1 MFATILKKIYQQ
13 LLLLVVVAVVLLA
26 AYVSAGRQFMPAVS
40 RYASFLEDQI
50 QQSTGIP
57 VSVESL
63 TGSFTGFNPVLQ
75 IDGLQ
80 LAVSE
85 ELPGSAL
92 RFASANIIVDMPR
105 SIWQRRWV
113 LEEFVIESLA
123 VDISQNDDGSWQLTG
138 VNAAGGG
145 DPVDL
150 NSLYQTFLSFTRLD
164 LTDVE
169 INVLTRSG
177 DRLSLVNGVA
187 TFQNQGDSH
196 FLHVN
201 ANLEGNAEQLAFSF
215 EVQGNSLDEVSG
227 TLHVSVP
234 NSDYSRLFA
243 EQDLGQVAIESLQGG
258 GQAWLSL
265 EDGEILGANLELE
278 VPGVTVRVLDGEPL
292 QIEELR
298 GKARLARGMA
308 TDHWEVSLAD
318 MSVNYSQEFW
328 RSFNA
333 YIYLVPERILNV
345 RADRIELGLLARL
358 ALDSGVLSEN
368 AVAELQ
374 GFDPDGALE
383 NFSLSMPL
391 TDTADDIISLRSN
404 VADVQVGS
412 VRNSPNIWGIDG
424 YVEIDF
430 DQAAQRLTGLAEV
443 ESTDFSMNIPA
454 TFTRVWDYSYVNG
467 RLLLDVDLSNGQRV
481 KLVSSRIVAESEAV
495 DGNAQFT
502 SITQRFPDGSRDASL
517 DLVVGADRV
526 DAAQKTLYLPD
537 GPNINQSLRNT
548 MQFLEQAIVDGDIYN
563 SGILYRGSTVGGS
576 PSETKTFQ
584 SYWQLE
590 NGQVNFSDDFPN
602 LEALTATVV
611 TDDNNIDVLVNS
623 GSSLG
628 MQMETA
634 TGIVRR
640 DEAGRNMLTVTGAA
654 AGQTSQGLDYIQ
666 AAPLGGGL
674 QETFST
680 WQAEGGFTADVEV
693 IVPLDQEGAE
703 TEIRLD
709 MLMTDNDL
717 VIPDF
722 DLSVSRLSGP
732 IVFDTRT
739 GLEPTELSGQMF
751 GAGVEVALSSTAV
764 AGDIETIVIE
774 GGGSSTPA
782 EMIAW
787 PRQSEFV
794 RDLLANMSGEF
805 AYEARMTID
814 QRPDASSANV
824 LQIESDLVGVTMD
837 LPEPFNKSGD
847 RQMSLNL
854 NLAFDGTQQEISG
867 ALGDDL
873 RFLLDIDDSI
883 ITDGLVVIGEQ
894 DSSMEQLADNETEGL
909 AILGSIE
916 RFDLEPWVNLITS
929 MGNANES
936 TSELGSTIAFVD
948 IQSDVFS
955 LYGEELPEVAFRMEP
970 SAAAAGW
977 LCRVRS
983 DAVQGEVV
991 IPYDNDYYLQV
1002 DLEYLRLPGA
1012 EEGAEATAA
1021 GLGAVEGEIGVVAGT
1036 EAEAE
1041 AAEQTPTGVVAA
1053 AAGGDLEEN
1062 EERED
1067 PLIGLDPRE
1076 LPLMLFET
1084 DEFDIGDKQFGSW
1097 AFTLTPTGIGAEFH
1111 DINFDFR
1118 GLRLG
1123 RDEHDEAFEYLE
1135 PHFSWFYDGV
1145 EHSSELTGVLIAG
1158 DISGVLEANGYA
1170 PSVES
1175 DRAVFVTEL
1184 RWPGTPAFF
1193 SSEHLSG
1200 RIDMRVDD
1208 GRFLRD
1214 SGTGGA
1220 LRLVSFINLTAVF
1233 RRLRF
1238 SDDLLRTGLAF
1249 DEITGNLDLDD
1260 GLLSIEDR
1268 LVISGPSSLYQIT
1281 GEVDL
1286 AEESINGEMF
1296 VTLPVSNNLPWIG
1309 LLTAN
1314 IPLAVGAYLFDQIF
1328 GDQVDSLSSAVYTL
1342 SGPIEGLQPEFKQA
1356 FGSPDTAPAE
1366 TLPQ

>member
-1 MFATILKKIYQQ
+1 MFATILKKVYQQ
-13 LLLLVVVAVVLLA
+13 LVLLLVVALVLLA

-50 QQSTGIP
+50 QQSTGVP

-63 TGSFTGFNPVLQ
+63 TGSFSGFNPVLQ

-92 RFASANIIVDMPR
+92 RFASANIIVDIPR

-123 VDISQNDDGSWQLTG
+123 IDISQNDDGSWHLTG
-138 VNAAGGG
+138 MNATGGG
-145 DPVDL
+145 NPVDL

-164 LTDVE
+164 LTDVG

-177 DRLSLVNGVA
+177 DRLSLINGVA
-187 TFQNQGDSH
+187 TFQNQGDNH

-201 ANLEGNAEQLAFSF
+201 ANLEGNTEQLAFSF
-215 EVQGNSLDEVSG
+215 EVRGDSLDEVSG

-243 EQDLGQVAIESLQGG
+243 EQDLGQLAIQNLQGG
-258 GQAWLSL
+258 GQAWLRL
-265 EDGEILGANLELE
+265 EQGEILGANIELE
-278 VPGVTVRVLDGEPL
+278 VPGVTLSVLEGEPL
-292 QIEELR
+292 QLENLQ
-298 GKARLARGMA
+298 GKARLARGIA
-308 TDHWEVSLAD
+308 RDHWEVALAD
-318 MSVNYSQEFW
+318 MSINYSEEFW

-333 YIYLVPERILNV
+333 YFYLVPERILNV

-374 GFDPDGALE
+374 GFNPDGSLE

-391 TDTADDIISLRSN
+391 SDTADDIISLRSN
-404 VADVQVGS
+404 VMDGQIGS

-430 DQAAQRLTGLAEV
+430 DQAAQRLTGVAEV
-443 ESTDFSMNIPA
+443 DSTDFSMNIPA
-454 TFTRVWDYSYVNG
+454 TFTSVWDYSYVNG
-467 RLLLDVDLSNGQRV
+467 RLLIDVDLNDGQRV

-526 DAAQKTLYLPD
+526 DGAQKTLYLPD
-537 GPNINQSLRNT
+537 GPNIPQSLRNT
-548 MQFLEQAIVDGDIYN
+548 MEFLEQAIVDGDIYN

-590 NGQVNFSDDFPN
+590 NGQVNFSDEFPG
-602 LEALTATVV
+602 LQALTASVV
-611 TDDNNIDVLVNS
+611 TDDGNIDIQVDS

-628 MQMETA
+628 MQMEMA

-640 DEAGRNMLTVTGAA
+640 DETGRNMLTVTGSASGLTA
-654 AGQTSQGLDYIQ
+654 QGLDYIQ

-674 QETFST
+674 QETFSS
-680 WQAEGGFTADVEV
+680 WQAEGEFTADVEV
-693 IVPLDQEGAE
+693 IVPLDEEGAQ
-703 TEIRLD
+703 TDIRLD
-709 MLMTDNDL
+709 MLMADNRL

-722 DLSVSRLSGP
+722 DLTVSQLSGP
-732 IVFDTRT
+732 IIFDTRT

-751 GAGVEVALSSTAV
+751 GAGVEVALSSTV
-764 AGDIETIVIE
+764 EAGDIKTIVIE

-782 EMIAW
+782 EIIAW
-787 PRQSEFV
+787 PRQSQFV
-794 RDLLANMSGEF
+794 RDLLANMNGEF
-805 AYEARMTID
+805 SYDARMTID
-814 QRPDASSANV
+814 QDPDATAANV
-824 LQIESDLVGVTMD
+824 LAIQSNLVGVTMN
-837 LPEPFNKSGD
+837 LPEPFNKTPD
-847 RQMSLNL
+847 VQMPFSLE
-854 NLAFDGTQQEISG
+854 LAFDGMRQEIGG

-873 RFLLDIDDSI
+873 RFVLDIDNSI

-909 AILGSIE
+909 AILGSLQ

-936 TSELGSTIAFVD
+936 TSELGSAIAFVD
-948 IQSDVFS
+948 IQSNLFS
-955 LYGEELPEVAFRMEP
+955 LYGEELPNVAFRMEP
-970 SAAAAGW
+970 SSAAAGW
-977 LCRVRS
+977 LTRVSS
-983 DAVQGEVV
+983 DAVQGEVI
-991 IPYDNDYYLQV
+991 IPYDTDNYLQV
-1002 DLEYLRLPGA
+1002 DLEYLRLPGDEEQGVQPSAVALA
-1012 EEGAEATAA
+1012 E
-1021 GLGAVEGEIGVVAGT
+1021 V
-1036 EAEAE
+1036 
-1041 AAEQTPTGVVAA
+1041 AEQAPGGVAA
-1053 AAGGDLEEN
+1053 TDEGRDAEQE
-1062 EERED
+1062 EERVD
-1067 PLIGLDPRE
+1067 PLLSLDPRE

-1084 DEFDIGDKQFGSW
+1084 DEFDIGGRQFGSW

-1123 RDEHDEAFEYLE
+1123 RDEPNAAFEYLE

-1145 EHSSELTGVLIAG
+1145 EHSSELTGVLMAD

-1208 GRFLRD
+1208 GRFLRQ

-1260 GLLSIEDR
+1260 GLLTIEDR

-1328 GDQVDSLSSAVYTL
+1328 GDQVDSLSSAVYSL
-1342 SGPIEGLQPEFKQA
+1342 SGPIDGLQPEFKQA
-1356 FGSPDTAPAE
+1356 FGSPERAPVEAQ
-1366 TLPQ
+1366 PQ

>member
-1 MFATILKKIYQQ
+1 MFATILKKVYQQ

-26 AYVSAGRQFMPAVS
+26 AYVSAGRQFMPAIS

-57 VSVESL
+57 VSVETL
-63 TGSFTGFNPVLQ
+63 TGSFSGFNPVVQ

-85 ELPGSAL
+85 ELPRSAL
-92 RFASANIIVDMPR
+92 RFASAKIIVDMPR
-105 SIWQRRWV
+105 SVWQRRWV

-123 VDISQNDDGSWQLTG
+123 VDISQNTDGSWQLTG

-164 LTDVE
+164 LTDVG

-187 TFQNQGDSH
+187 TFQNQGDNH

-215 EVQGNSLDEVSG
+215 EVQGDALDEVSG
-227 TLHVSVP
+227 TFHISVP

-243 EQDLGQVAIESLQGG
+243 EQDLGQVAIESIQGG
-258 GQAWLSL
+258 GQAWLNL
-265 EDGEILGANLELE
+265 ENGEVLSANIELE
-278 VPGVTVRVLDGEPL
+278 VPGVTVSVLDGEPL
-292 QIEELR
+292 RLDNLQ
-298 GKARLARGMA
+298 GKAKLARGM
-308 TDHWEVSLAD
+308 TRDHWEVALAD
-318 MSVNYSQEFW
+318 MSINYSEEYW

-333 YIYLVPERILNV
+333 YVYLVPESVLNV
-345 RADRIELGLLARL
+345 RADRIELGLLAKL
-358 ALDSGVLSEN
+358 ALDSGVLSDN
-368 AVAELQ
+368 AMTELQ
-374 GFDPDGALE
+374 GFNPDGVLE

-391 TDTADDIISLRSN
+391 TDTTDDIISLRSN
-404 VADVQVGS
+404 VVDGQIGS
-412 VRNSPNIWGIDG
+412 VRNSPNIWGIDA
-424 YVEIDF
+424 YVEMEF
-430 DQAAQRLTGLAEV
+430 DQAAQQLTGLAEV
-443 ESTDFSMNIPA
+443 DSTDFSMNIPA

-467 RLLLDVDLSNGQRV
+467 RLLIDVDLSNGQRV

-517 DLVVGADRV
+517 DLVVGAERV

-548 MQFLEQAIVDGDIYN
+548 MQFLEQAIVDGDIYS

-590 NGQVNFSDDFPN
+590 NGQVNFSDEFPN
-602 LEALTATVV
+602 LEELTATVV
-611 TDDNNIDVLVNS
+611 TDDNNIDVQVDS
-623 GSSLG
+623 GRSLG

-640 DEAGRNMLTVTGAA
+640 NEAGRNLLTVTGAA
-654 AGQTSQGLDYIQ
+654 SGLTAQGLDYIQ

-680 WQAEGGFTADVEV
+680 WQAEGEFTADVEV
-693 IVPLDQEGAE
+693 IVPLDQDGAE

-709 MLMTDNDL
+709 MLMADNDL
-717 VIPDF
+717 AIPDF
-722 DLSVSRLSGP
+722 DLSVSQLSGA
-732 IVFDTRT
+732 IIFDTRT
-739 GLEPTELSGQMF
+739 GLEPTELSGEMF
-751 GAGVEVALSSTAV
+751 GAEIELALSSTGE

-787 PRQSEFV
+787 PRQSEVV
-794 RDLLANMSGEF
+794 RGLLANMTGEF
-805 AYEARMTID
+805 AYDAKMTID
-814 QRPDASSANV
+814 QRPGASAANV
-824 LQIESDLVGVTMD
+824 LQIESDLLGVTMD
-837 LPEPFNKSGD
+837 LPEPFNKTPDLQKLLS
-847 RQMSLNL
+847 L
-854 NLAFDGTQQEISG
+854 NLAFDGTQQEING
-867 ALGDDL
+867 VLGEDL

-894 DSSMEQLADNETEGL
+894 DTSMKQLANNDTAGL

-916 RFDLEPWVNLITS
+916 RFDLEAWVNLITS

-936 TSELGSTIAFVD
+936 TSELGSIIAFVD
-948 IQSDVFS
+948 IQSDIFS
-955 LYGEELPEVAFRMEP
+955 LYGEELPEVSFRMEP
-970 SAAAAGW
+970 SSAAAGW
-977 LCRVRS
+977 LTRVSS
-983 DAVQGEVV
+983 DAVQGEVI

-1002 DLEYLRLPGA
+1002 DLEYLRLPGDEEEEA
-1012 EEGAEATAA
+1012 ESADVEAGETE
-1021 GLGAVEGEIGVVAGT
+1021 AVEQT
-1036 EAEAE
+1036 S
-1041 AAEQTPTGVVAA
+1041 AAIAA
-1053 AAGGDLEEN
+1053 ADQGRGRDED

-1084 DEFDIGDKQFGSW
+1084 DEFDIGDRQFGSW
-1097 AFTLTPTGIGAEFH
+1097 AFTLTPTGVGAEFH

-1123 RDEHDEAFEYLE
+1123 RDEPDEAFEYLE
-1135 PHFSWFYDGV
+1135 PHFSWFYDGI
-1145 EHSSELTGVLIAG
+1145 EHNSELTGVLVAG

-1233 RRLRF
+1233 QRLRF
-1238 SDDLLRTGLAF
+1238 SDDLLRSGLAF

-1260 GLLSIEDR
+1260 GLLTIEDR

-1286 AEESINGEMF
+1286 GEESINGEMF

-1314 IPLAVGAYLFDQIF
+1314 IPLAVGAYLFDRIF

-1342 SGPIEGLQPEFKQA
+1342 SGPIEGLEPEFKQA
-1356 FGSPDTAPAE
+1356 FGSPDTAPA
-1366 TLPQ
+1366 LPQ

>member
-1 MFATILKKIYQQ
+1 MFATILKKVYQQ

-26 AYVSAGRQFMPAVS
+26 AYVSAGRQFTPAIS
-40 RYASFLEDQI
+40 RYASFLEEQI

-63 TGSFTGFNPVLQ
+63 TGSFSGFNPVVQ

-92 RFASANIIVDMPR
+92 RFARAKIIVDMPR
-105 SIWQRRWV
+105 SVWQRRWV

-123 VDISQNDDGSWQLTG
+123 VDISQNTDGSWQLTG
-138 VNAAGGG
+138 VNAAGGS

-150 NSLYQTFLSFTRLD
+150 NSLYQIFLSFTHLD
-164 LTDVE
+164 LTDVG

-187 TFQNQGDSH
+187 TFQNQGDNH

-215 EVQGNSLDEVSG
+215 EVQGDSLDEVSG
-227 TLHVSVP
+227 TFHISVP

-258 GQAWLSL
+258 GQAWLKL
-265 EDGEILGANLELE
+265 KDGELLAANIELE
-278 VPGVTVRVLDGEPL
+278 VPGVTISLLDGEPL
-292 QIEELR
+292 RLDNFQ
-298 GKARLARGMA
+298 GKAKLARGMA
-308 TDHWEVSLAD
+308 RDHWEVALAD
-318 MSVNYSQEFW
+318 MSINYSEEFW

-333 YIYLVPERILNV
+333 YVYLVPESVLNV
-345 RADRIELGLLARL
+345 RADRIELGLLAKL
-358 ALDSGVLSEN
+358 ALDSGVLSDN
-368 AVAELQ
+368 AMTELQ
-374 GFDPDGALE
+374 GFNPDGALE

-404 VADVQVGS
+404 VVDGQIGS
-412 VRNSPNIWGIDG
+412 VRNSPNIWGIDA
-424 YVEIDF
+424 YLEMEF
-430 DQAAQRLTGLAEV
+430 DQAAQQLTGLAEV
-443 ESTDFSMNIPA
+443 DSTDFSMNIPA

-467 RLLLDVDLSNGQRV
+467 RLLIDVDLSNGQRV

-502 SITQRFPDGSRDASL
+502 SITQRFTDGSRDASL
-517 DLVVGADRV
+517 DLVVGAERV

-590 NGQVNFSDDFPN
+590 NGQVNFSDEFPN
-602 LEALTATVV
+602 LEELTATVV
-611 TDDNNIDVLVNS
+611 TDDNNIDVQVDS

-628 MQMETA
+628 MKMETA

-640 DEAGRNMLTVTGAA
+640 NEAGRNLLTVTGAA
-654 AGQTSQGLDYIQ
+654 SGLTAQGLDYIQ
-666 AAPLGGGL
+666 AAPLGDGL

-680 WQAEGGFTADVEV
+680 WQAEGEFTADVEV
-693 IVPLDQEGAE
+693 LVPLDQGGAE

-709 MLMTDNDL
+709 MVMAGNDL

-722 DLSVSRLSGP
+722 DLSVSQLTGA

-739 GLEPTELSGQMF
+739 GLEPSEFSGEMF
-751 GAGVEVALSSTAV
+751 GAEIDLALSSTGE

-794 RDLLANMSGEF
+794 RDLLANMTGEF
-805 AYEARMTID
+805 AYDAKMTID
-814 QRPDASSANV
+814 QRPDASAANV
-824 LQIESDLVGVTMD
+824 LQIESNLLGVTMD
-837 LPEPFNKSGD
+837 LPEPFNKMPD
-847 RQMSLNL
+847 LQMPLSL

-867 ALGDDL
+867 TLGEGM

-894 DSSMEQLADNETEGL
+894 DSSMEQLADNDTAGL
-909 AILGSIE
+909 AIFGSIE
-916 RFDLEPWVNLITS
+916 RFDLQPWVNLITG
-929 MGNANES
+929 MGDANES
-936 TSELGSTIAFVD
+936 TSELVSTIAFVD
-948 IQSDVFS
+948 IQSDIFS
-955 LYGEELPEVAFRMEP
+955 LYGEEIPEVSFRMEP
-970 SAAAAGW
+970 SPAAAGW
-977 LCRVRS
+977 LTRVSS

-1002 DLEYLRLPGA
+1002 DLEYLRLPGD
-1012 EEGAEATAA
+1012 EEE
-1021 GLGAVEGEIGVVAGT
+1021 
-1036 EAEAE
+1036 EAESAAVVVGVTE
-1041 AAEQTPTGVVAA
+1041 SAEQAPATVAVTD
-1053 AAGGDLEEN
+1053 AGRVRDED

-1067 PLIGLDPRE
+1067 PLIGFDPRA

-1084 DEFDIGDKQFGSW
+1084 DEFDIGGRQFGSW

-1123 RDEHDEAFEYLE
+1123 RDEPDEAFEYLE
-1135 PHFSWFYDGV
+1135 PHFSWFYDGI
-1145 EHSSELTGVLIAG
+1145 EHNSELTGVLEAG

-1214 SGTGGA
+1214 SDTGGA

-1233 RRLRF
+1233 QRLRF
-1238 SDDLLRTGLAF
+1238 SDDLLRSGLAF

-1260 GLLSIEDR
+1260 GLLTIEDR

-1286 AEESINGEMF
+1286 GDESINGEMF

-1314 IPLAVGAYLFDQIF
+1314 IPLAVGAYLFDRIF
-1328 GDQVDSLSSAVYTL
+1328 GDQVDSLSSAVYNL
-1342 SGPIEGLQPEFKQA
+1342 SGPIEGLEPEFKQA
-1356 FGSPDTAPAE
+1356 FGSPDTVPA
-1366 TLPQ
+1366 LPQ

>member
-1 MFATILKKIYQQ
+1 MFATILKKAYQQ

-26 AYVSAGRQFMPAVS
+26 AYVSAGRQFMPAIS

-63 TGSFTGFNPVLQ
+63 TGSFSGFNPVVQ

-85 ELPGSAL
+85 ELPRSAL

-105 SIWQRRWV
+105 SVWQRRWV
-113 LEEFVIESLA
+113 LEEFVIQSLA
-123 VDISQNDDGSWQLTG
+123 VDISQNTDGSWQLTG

-145 DPVDL
+145 NPVDL

-164 LTDVE
+164 LTDVG

-187 TFQNQGDSH
+187 TFQNQGDNH

-215 EVQGNSLDEVSG
+215 EVQGDSLDEVSG

-258 GQAWLSL
+258 GQAWLNL
-265 EDGEILGANLELE
+265 EDGEVLAANIELE
-278 VPGVTVRVLDGEPL
+278 VPGVTVSVLDGEPL
-292 QIEELR
+292 RLDNLQ
-298 GKARLARGMA
+298 GKAKLARGIA
-308 TDHWEVSLAD
+308 RDHWEVALAD
-318 MSVNYSQEFW
+318 MSINYSEELW

-333 YIYLVPERILNV
+333 YVYLVPESVLNV
-345 RADRIELGLLARL
+345 RADRIELDLLAKL
-358 ALDSGVLSEN
+358 ALDSGVLSDN
-368 AVAELQ
+368 AMAELQ
-374 GFDPDGALE
+374 GFNPDGALE

-391 TDTADDIISLRSN
+391 TDTTEDIISLRSN
-404 VADVQVGS
+404 VVDGQIGS
-412 VRNSPNIWGIDG
+412 VRNSPNIWGIDA
-424 YVEIDF
+424 YVEMEF
-430 DQAAQRLTGLAEV
+430 DQAAQQLTGLAEV
-443 ESTDFSMNIPA
+443 DSTDFSMNIPA

-467 RLLLDVDLSNGQRV
+467 RLLIDVDLSNGQRV

-517 DLVVGADRV
+517 DLVVGAERV

-548 MQFLEQAIVDGDIYN
+548 MQFLEQAIVDGDIYS

-590 NGQVNFSDDFPN
+590 KGLVNFSDEFPN
-602 LEALTATVV
+602 LEELTATVV
-611 TDDNNIDVLVNS
+611 TDDNNIDVQVDS
-623 GSSLG
+623 GRSLG
-628 MQMETA
+628 MKMETA

-640 DEAGRNMLTVTGAA
+640 NEAGHNLLTVTGAA
-654 AGQTSQGLDYIQ
+654 SGLTAQGLDYIQ

-674 QETFST
+674 QETLST
-680 WQAEGGFTADVEV
+680 WQAEGEFTADVEV
-693 IVPLDQEGAE
+693 TVPLDQDGAE

-709 MLMTDNDL
+709 MLMADNDL
-717 VIPDF
+717 AIPDF
-722 DLSVSRLSGP
+722 DLSVSQLSGA
-732 IVFDTRT
+732 IIFDTRT
-739 GLEPTELSGQMF
+739 GLEPTELSGEMF
-751 GAGVEVALSSTAV
+751 GAEIELALSSTGE

-782 EMIAW
+782 DMIAW

-794 RDLLANMSGEF
+794 KDLLANMTGEF
-805 AYEARMTID
+805 AYDAKMTID
-814 QRPDASSANV
+814 QRPDASAANM
-824 LQIESDLVGVTMD
+824 LQIESNLLGVTMD
-837 LPEPFNKSGD
+837 LPEPFSKTPD
-847 RQMSLNL
+847 LQMPLSL
-854 NLAFDGTQQEISG
+854 NLAFDGTQQEING
-867 ALGDDL
+867 VLGEDL

-894 DSSMEQLADNETEGL
+894 DSSMEQLADNDTAGL

-916 RFDLEPWVNLITS
+916 RFDLEPWVNLITG

-948 IQSDVFS
+948 IQSDIFS
-955 LYGEELPEVAFRMEP
+955 LYGEEIPKVSFRMEP
-970 SAAAAGW
+970 SSAAAGW
-977 LCRVRS
+977 LTRVSS

-1002 DLEYLRLPGA
+1002 DLEYLRLPGD
-1012 EEGAEATAA
+1012 EEE
-1021 GLGAVEGEIGVVAGT
+1021 
-1036 EAEAE
+1036 EAESAAVAVGVTE
-1041 AAEQTPTGVVAA
+1041 SAEQTSATVAVA
-1053 AAGGDLEEN
+1053 DAGRVRDED

-1084 DEFDIGDKQFGSW
+1084 DEFDIGGRQFGSW
-1097 AFTLTPTGIGAEFH
+1097 AFTLTPTGVGAEFH

-1123 RDEHDEAFEYLE
+1123 RDEPDEAFEYLE
-1135 PHFSWFYDGV
+1135 PHFSWFYDGI
-1145 EHSSELTGVLIAG
+1145 EHSSELTGVLVAG

-1233 RRLRF
+1233 QRLRF
-1238 SDDLLRTGLAF
+1238 SDDLLRSGLAF

-1260 GLLSIEDR
+1260 GLLTIEDR

-1314 IPLAVGAYLFDQIF
+1314 IPLAVGAYLFDRIF

-1342 SGPIEGLQPEFKQA
+1342 SGPIEGLEPEFKQA
-1356 FGSPDTAPAE
+1356 FGSPDTAPA
-1366 TLPQ
+1366 LPQ

>member
-1 MFATILKKIYQQ
+1 MFATILKKVYRQ
-13 LLLLVVVAVVLLA
+13 LLLLMVVSVVLLA
-26 AYVSAGRQFMPAVS
+26 AYVSAGRQFMPAIS

-63 TGSFTGFNPVLQ
+63 AGSFTGFNPMLQ

-85 ELPGSAL
+85 EQPGSAL
-92 RFASANIIVDMPR
+92 RFARANIIVDMPR
-105 SIWQRRWV
+105 SVWQRRWV

-164 LTDVE
+164 LTDVG

-177 DRLSLVNGVA
+177 DRLSLVDGVA
-187 TFQNQGDSH
+187 TFQNQGDNH

-215 EVQGNSLDEVSG
+215 EVQGDSLDEVSG
-227 TLHVSVP
+227 TLHVNVP

-258 GQAWLSL
+258 GQAWLNL
-265 EDGEILGANLELE
+265 EDGEILAANIELE
-278 VPGVTVRVLDGEPL
+278 VPGVTISVLEGEPL
-292 QIEELR
+292 KLENLQ
-298 GKARLARGMA
+298 GKARLARGLA
-308 TDHWEVSLAD
+308 RDHWEIALAD
-318 MSVNYSQEFW
+318 MSINYREEFW
-328 RSFNA
+328 RAFNA
-333 YIYLVPERILNV
+333 YVYLVPESILNV
-345 RADRIELGLLARL
+345 RADRIELGLLAKL
-358 ALDSGVLSEN
+358 ALDSGVLSDN

-374 GFDPDGALE
+374 GFNPDGALE
-383 NFSLSMPL
+383 NLSLSMPL

-404 VADVQVGS
+404 VADGQIGS

-424 YVEIDF
+424 YIEIEF

-443 ESTDFSMNIPA
+443 DSTDFSINIPA

-467 RLLLDVDLSNGQRV
+467 RLLIDVDLSNGQRV
-481 KLVSSRIVAESEAV
+481 KLVSNRIVAESEAL

-517 DLVVGADRV
+517 DLVVGAARV

-548 MQFLEQAIVDGDIYN
+548 MQFLEQAIVEGDIYN
-563 SGILYRGSTVGGS
+563 SGVLYRGSTVGGS

-611 TDDNNIDVLVNS
+611 TDDNNIDVQVDS

-640 DEAGRNMLTVTGAA
+640 NEAGQNMITVTGAA
-654 AGQTSQGLDYIQ
+654 SGLTSQGLDYIQ

-674 QETFST
+674 QETVSA

-693 IVPLDQEGAE
+693 IVPLDQDGAE

-709 MLMTDNDL
+709 MRMADNNLM
-717 VIPDF
+717 IPDF
-722 DLSVSRLSGP
+722 DLSVSQLSGP

-751 GAGVEVALSSTAV
+751 GAGVEVALSSTV
-764 AGDIETIVIE
+764 EAGDIETIVIE
-774 GGGSSTPA
+774 GSGSSTPE

-805 AYEARMTID
+805 VYDARVTID
-814 QRPDASSANV
+814 QRPDASAANV
-824 LQIESDLVGVTMD
+824 LQIESDLMGVTMD
-837 LPEPFNKSGD
+837 LPEPFNKTNEL
-847 RQMSLNL
+847 QMPLTL
-854 NLAFDGTQQEISG
+854 NLAFDGTQQGVSG
-867 ALGDDL
+867 ALGNDL

-894 DSSMEQLADNETEGL
+894 DSSIEQLADNETAGL

-936 TSELGSTIAFVD
+936 TSDLGSTIAFVD

-955 LYGEELPEVAFRMEP
+955 LYGEELPEVSFRMEP
-970 SAAAAGW
+970 SSAAAGW
-977 LCRVRS
+977 LTRVTS
-983 DAVQGEVV
+983 EAVQGEVV

-1002 DLEYLRLPGA
+1002 DLEYLRLPGDET
-1012 EEGAEATAA
+1012 EEIESSALA
-1021 GLGAVEGEIGVVAGT
+1021 LDVAGDA
-1036 EAEAE
+1036 AESE
-1041 AAEQTPTGVVAA
+1041 VAEQTPAA
-1053 AAGGDLEEN
+1053 AVSATDAGGDRKED

-1084 DEFDIGDKQFGSW
+1084 DEFDIGDRQFGSW

-1145 EHSSELTGVLIAG
+1145 EHSSELTGVLMAD

-1184 RWPGTPAFF
+1184 GWPGTPAFF

-1233 RRLRF
+1233 QRLRF
-1238 SDDLLRTGLAF
+1238 SDDLLRSGLAF
-1249 DEITGNLDLDD
+1249 DQITGNLDLDD
-1260 GLLSIEDR
+1260 GLLTIEDR

-1286 AEESINGEMF
+1286 GEESINGEMF

-1314 IPLAVGAYLFDQIF
+1314 IPLAVGAYLFDRIF

-1356 FGSPDTAPAE
+1356 FGSPETAPA
-1366 TLPQ
+1366 LPQ